1 MAVRPWFVVGR
12 WLPRRASSR
21 GAPSLTSSLVGLL
34 AAVAL
39 TAAPLSAQQT
49 TGTITGTVVSPASG
63 PVSDAEVLA
72 LDGGRVAGSTRSAA
86 AGTFRLTG
94 LAAGQ
99 YVVLVRAPGY
109 TPSRDTVS
117 VAAGQTVQLTVTLN
131 RSIIQLDQVV
141 TTVSR
146 AAESAFEA
154 PASVN
159 VVNADRIEERPALTT
174 IDNLRSVPGI
184 DISQGGLVQS
194 NVVTRGFNNVF
205 SGALLTL
212 IDYRFASVPSLR
224 VNVPFLFSTPNEDVE
239 RVEVLLGP
247 AAALYG
253 PNSANGVLHVITKSP
268 FESQGTTVTLD
279 AGERSVVRGA
289 LRHAGTFTPTLGYKI
304 SAEYMQGREWEFD
317 DPAEPNVFPET
328 PNTPP
333 SRVGQP
339 NQRDFDVQKFGGEA
353 RLDWRFAE
361 NAEWINT
368 YGLSHAASAIELTG
382 ANGTAQVK
390 GWSIHSFQ
398 SRLRAGR
405 LFLQAFANLS
415 DAGND
420 DANDTRGTYLLR
432 TGQPIVDQSRVFAAQ
447 AQHGFDLGERQSFSY
462 GIDYIR
468 TDPRTGRTIN
478 GRNEDDDIVN
488 EIGGYIQS
496 ETALSPMWDLHL
508 AARVDRHDRMEGT
521 FFSPRAAI
529 IFKPSETQNIRFT
542 YNRAFSTPANFS
554 LFLDLMQA
562 AQISGLPY
570 NVRALGVPEEGFRFR
585 RDCAGGVGSLCMR
598 SPFPLSNEFI
608 PANAAPL
615 YPAALQVALAGGLR
629 QALVQQLGS
638 EAAADAVI
646 ARLSTFD
653 ALAAGVG
660 TNLVDVVAQEP
671 VSPESVQD
679 VERLKAS
686 FTNVYELG
694 YKGIFG
700 GRFRLA
706 VDGWYQQ
713 RKNFITPAVNFTP
726 NVLLEG
732 TSLGAGL
739 AQHLVPVVGPEN
751 AALLAAELAPRLA
764 RIPLGTVV
772 PDSRLT
778 TNADIAFT
786 YRNIDE
792 TIDLYGADVAFDY
805 LVTDDFSVAGTYSW
819 VSDVI
824 FPKIPSG
831 ARPLTLN
838 APDHKASLAFRYD
851 YRPRNLSFEL
861 RGRYQNTFPV
871 NSAVFVSDVGL
882 PLPGQ
887 TCQDDG
893 TGCYYYEK
901 PPTATFLD
909 AQIVWRLPWAAAQNA
924 LVSVSGTNLLDNAV
938 PSFAGVP
945 PIGRM
950 VMTRFQVTF

>member
-1 MAVRPWFVVGR
+1 MAERPCSLRRIPLLRTGARLLTRSALAVVAAVVALAVSGS
-12 WLPRRASSR
+12 A
-21 GAPSLTSSLVGLL
+21 L
-34 AAVAL
+34 AAQA
-39 TAAPLSAQQT
+39 
-49 TGTITGTVVSPASG
+49 TGTISGTVLSPATG
-63 PVSDAEVLA
+63 PVSGAQVQA
-72 LDGGRVAGSTRSAA
+72 FAAGRVAGEAVTGES
-86 AGTFRLTG
+86 GTFRITG
-94 LAAGQ
+94 LEAGRYALQ
-99 YVVLVRAPGY
+99 VRALGY
-109 TPSRDTVS
+109 SVYRDTVD
-117 VAAGQTVQLTVTLN
+117 VAAGQTVQLTVALR
-131 RSIIQLDQVV
+131 RSVLQLDQVV

-159 VVNADRIEERPALTT
+159 VVNAEQIEERPALTT

-194 NVVTRGFNNVF
+194 NVVTRGFNNAF

-304 SAEYMQGREWEFD
+304 SGEYMQGNEWEYH
-317 DPAEPNVFPET
+317 DPAEPPVFPNT
-328 PNTPP
+328 PNTPGP
-333 SRVGQP
+333 RIGQP
-339 NQRDFDVQKFGGEA
+339 NARDFDVQKYGGEA
-353 RLDWRFAE
+353 RLDWQFAE

-368 YGLSHAASAIELTG
+368 YGVSHAASAIELTG

-390 GWSIHSFQ
+390 GWTIQSFQ

-405 LFLQAFANLS
+405 FFAQAFMNLS
-415 DAGND
+415 NAGNED
-420 DANDTRGTYLLR
+420 SLDLGGTYLLR
-432 TGQPIVDQSRVFAAQ
+432 TGQPIVDQSRTFAAQ

-462 GIDYIR
+462 GVDYIR
-468 TDPRTGRTIN
+468 TDPRTGGTIN
-478 GRNEDDDIVN
+478 GRNEDDDLVN

-496 ETALSPMWDLHL
+496 QTALSPRWDLLL
-508 AARVDRHDRMEGT
+508 AARVDHHDRMDGT

-529 IFKPSETQNIRFT
+529 IFKPSETQNLRFT

-554 LFLDLMQA
+554 LFLDLLQA
-562 AQISGLPY
+562 GNVGGLPY
-570 NVRALGVPEEGFRFR
+570 NVRALGVPAEGFTFR
-585 RDCAGGVGSLCMR
+585 RDCAGGVASLCMR
-598 SPFPLSNEFI
+598 SPFAPGDFI
-608 PANAAPL
+608 PANAAAM
-615 YPAALQVALAGGLR
+615 YPAALNVMLAGGL
-629 QALVQQLGS
+629 QDQL
-638 EAAADAVI
+638 AAQFGAGTAAFIVNELQNFNAVG
-646 ARLSTFD
+646 
-653 ALAAGVG
+653 AGVG
-660 TNLVDVVAQEP
+660 TNLVDLVAQEA
-671 VSPESVQD
+671 VSPASVQD

-686 FTNVYELG
+686 FTNVFEVG

-700 GRFRLA
+700 SKFRLA

-713 RKNFITPAVNFTP
+713 RENFITPAVNFTP
-726 NVLLEG
+726 NALLDG
-732 TSLGAGL
+732 QTLGAALAAHLAPSLGA
-739 AQHLVPVVGPEN
+739 AN
-751 AALLAAELAPRLA
+751 AAALAEQLTPVMA

-786 YRNIDE
+786 YMNIDE
-792 TIDLYGADVAFDY
+792 TIDLYGADVAFDW
-805 LVTDDFSVAGTYSW
+805 LATDALTVLGTYSW
-819 VSDVI
+819 VSDVV
-824 FPKIPSG
+824 FPKIQSG
-831 ARPLTLN
+831 ALPLTLN
-838 APDHKASLAFRYD
+838 APDHKASLTFRYD
-851 YRPRNLSFEL
+851 YRPQNVGFEL

-871 NSAVFVSDVGL
+871 NSAVFVSGIDL

-887 TCQDDG
+887 SCEDDG
-893 TGCYYYEK
+893 TGCFQYQK

-909 AQIVWRLPWAAAQNA
+909 AQVTWRFPWAAAQNA
-924 LVSVSGTNLLDNAV
+924 LISVNATNLLNNEV

-950 VMTRFQVTF
+950 VMTRLQVTF